1 MNKMINAIGLGH
13 SIAVVIVALLTTIAI
28 GAKADIPK
36 RISYAIDYELGV
48 AHLCDGTDTAYEVH
62 QCKYDY
68 SDLMER
74 NNG

>member
-1 MNKMINAIGLGH
+1 MNYLINKIGLGH
-13 SIAVVIVALLTTIAI
+13 SIAVVIVALLITIAV
-28 GAKADIPK
+28 GAKADMPK

-48 AHLCDGTDTAYEVH
+48 AQLCDGTDTAYEVH

-68 SDLMER
+68 SEYMEN